1 MELSK
6 ILTTLLEVM
15 AKLTTLPKL
24 SSYPTNNKF
33 DIKINY
39 EQKNLNI
46 SINTQKSY
54 IGSFYTY
61 NNSIRIWIG
70 FYEKIEKF
78 CISILSKD
86 GNIKNRK
93 FYYLAEHIPC
103 DNDYWYTISLTEQ
116 SDSEKIFEEIK
127 SIIEEI

>member
-39 EQKNLNI
+39 EQKSLNI
-46 SINTQKSY
+46 SINTQKNY

-61 NNSIRIWIG
+61 NNSVRIWIG

-78 CISILSKD
+78 CISI
-86 GNIKNRK
+86 
-93 FYYLAEHIPC
+93 
-103 DNDYWYTISLTEQ
+103 
-116 SDSEKIFEEIK
+116 
-127 SIIEEI
+127 

>member
-15 AKLTTLPKL
+15 AKLATLPKL
-24 SSYPTNNKF
+24 SSYSTNNKF
-33 DIKINY
+33 DIKIDY
-39 EQKNLNI
+39 EQKSLNI
-46 SINTQKSY
+46 SINTQKNY

-61 NNSIRIWIG
+61 NNSVRIWIG

-78 CISILSKD
+78 CISIFSKD
-86 GNIKNRK
+86 DTIKNK
-93 FYYLAEHIPC
+93 TFPYLSEFIPC
-103 DNDYWYTISLTEQ
+103 DNDYWHTINLTEQ

-127 SIIEEI
+127 SKIEEI

>member
-24 SSYPTNNKF
+24 SSYPKNNKF
-33 DIKINY
+33 DIEIDYK
-39 EQKNLNI
+39 QKSLNI

-61 NNSIRIWIG
+61 NSSVRIWIG

-78 CISILSKD
+78 CISIFSKD

-93 FYYLAEHIPC
+93 FYYLAEHISC
-103 DNDYWYTISLTEQ
+103 DNDYWYTISLMEQ